1 MTDSLNKRQQL
12 LARHTQS
19 QSHRQ
24 CYSLGVNGRQW
35 DVSNLRSIRWLKSPS
50 TSCRQFER
58 LSKGYPLYPSQY
70 LVKAISDVH
79 VNSIFDGCCKQEQ
92 QQAGPSEEQH
102 SSTYQEGLLR
112 PSSEHKE
119 SSKNLDF
126 REDFTCI
133 SQKSSTRTIDEQE
146 ASRADDN
153 SVSNTGE
160 QKVAQEKELKEPP
173 PALQMEIEMSPGYYP
188 VIRGAAETTRAIQQG
203 QVSPTIC
210 SCCTSLLYCIMVAE
224 YVICSTC
231 LEVSPV
237 DFKQNNSLGQ
247 VGGVALGL
255 TPANLQ
261 QETRKV
267 TRM

>member
-19 QSHRQ
+19 QSPRQ
-24 CYSLGVNGRQW
+24 CYSLGVDGRQW
-35 DVSNLRSIRWLKSPS
+35 DVSNLRSIRWLESPS
-50 TSCRQFER
+50 TSYRQFER
-58 LSKGYPLYPSQY
+58 LSKNHPLYPSRY
-70 LVKAISDVH
+70 LVKAIPDVH
-79 VNSIFDGCCKQEQ
+79 VSSIFGGGCKQEQ
-92 QQAGPSEEQH
+92 QQAGPSEEQQ
-102 SSTYQEGLLR
+102 SPTYQDGLLH

-119 SSKNLDF
+119 SSKKLDF
-126 REDFTCI
+126 RGDDFTCT
-133 SQKSSTRTIDEQE
+133 SQKSSSESINEK
-146 ASRADDN
+146 ASRGDDN
-153 SVSNTGE
+153 SVSNTYE
-160 QKVAQEKELKEPP
+160 QKVAQERELKEPP
-173 PALQMEIEMSPGYYP
+173 PAPQMEIEMSPGYYP

-237 DFKQNNSLGQ
+237 DFKHNNSLGQ
-247 VGGVALGL
+247 VGGVGLGL

-261 QETRKV
+261 QETGKV
-267 TRM
+267 TMI